1 MVQRRRSTLSF
12 RPKTSHLAPPSN
24 TDSSSSAA
32 ATTSSPRPP
41 KRTQSQVFDQPDHH
55 HHHAPHAKHKASLSM
70 NTTSS
75 SSHSRRTSTIQGL
88 EIALEQVKQM
98 VKNASHRTRDGAIT
112 MAGSSSGPSRRQEV
126 PVPTPAYAPS
136 SLDGDTADDDDTHS
150 SSLPHLSNGL
160 ANSSSASHS
169 SMNMPKRWASARRS
183 LKKFRRP
190 AVSGPANDRWNPVP
204 PPSLVGPPYINFAAG
219 NAAREAANQYNQ
231 LNAHNMSL
239 FTRNSYSKL
248 SSPGAQPSETDSVIG
263 DDQCQLV
270 APLPPKMGRSSLSS
284 ASSRFIDTSTD
295 FVAIFPR
302 EIAEQVFSFLD
313 AASLATCERVCTS
326 WSVHAS
332 SRHVWRTVFTR
343 RYGQKIHVDPPPL
356 QMGGVGAGN
365 IRPNQDWK
373 NMYRIRKVIERRWT
387 SSHPA
392 AIYFNGHTDSVYC
405 CQFDE
410 DKIIT
415 GSRDRTIRVWDLKT
429 YKCLKVI
436 GGPDSRPQPNT
447 PQPLEVKR
455 AYTQFNHASVN
466 GTPEGHAIFHQPKFY
481 HEASILCL
489 QFDDEIVVTGS
500 SDSSCI
506 VWDIKTWEPKWQL
519 RAHDA
524 GVLDVCFDSRYI
536 VSCSKDNHICIWDR
550 NTGELLKKLQ
560 GHRGPV
566 NAVQMR
572 GDLLV
577 SASGDGAA
585 MLWNLKTKVLVKE
598 LRSGDRG
605 LAAVEFSD
613 DAKFVLAGG
622 NDQTV
627 YKFDVA
633 TGDVVKKYTGH
644 TGLVRSLFL
653 DTPNSR
659 VLSGSYD
666 QSIRVYDYNSGDEV
680 SVYDNWTTSWILSAK
695 SDYRRIV
702 ATSQDG
708 RALLLDFGYGIQD
721 VELLAGTS
729 R

>member
-12 RPKTSHLAPPSN
+12 RPKTSHLAPPSAAAA
-24 TDSSSSAA
+24 DSLSSPS

-41 KRTQSQVFDQPDHH
+41 KRTQSQVFDQPDHAH
-55 HHHAPHAKHKASLSM
+55 HHHVPHAKHKTSLSM
-70 NTTSS
+70 NTTT
-75 SSHSRRTSTIQGL
+75 SSHSRRQSTIQGL

-98 VKNASHRTRDGAIT
+98 VKSASHRTRDGAIT

-126 PVPTPAYAPS
+126 VPAVDTPAYAPS
-136 SLDGDTADDDDTHS
+136 PDIDVPDDHVS
-150 SSLPHLSNGL
+150 SSLSNGL
-160 ANSSSASHS
+160 VNTISQSSI
-169 SMNMPKRWASARRS
+169 MPKRWASARRS

-204 PPSLVGPPYINFAAG
+204 PPSLVGPPYINFTAG
-219 NAAREAANQYNQ
+219 NAARESANQ
-231 LNAHNMSL
+231 LNHANMNMFSRSL
-239 FTRNSYSKL
+239 SKL

-270 APLPPKMGRSSLSS
+270 APLPPKMGTSSP
-284 ASSRFIDTSTD
+284 AAAPKRTIDTSTD
-295 FVAIFPR
+295 FVALFPR

-313 AASLATCERVCTS
+313 AASLTTCERVSRS

-343 RYGQKIHVDPPPL
+343 RYGQRIHVDPPPL
-356 QMGGVGAGN
+356 QMGGVGAGSV
-365 IRPNQDWK
+365 RPNQDWK
-373 NMYRIRKVIERRWT
+373 KMYNIRKTIERRW
-387 SSHPA
+387 SSSRPA

-429 YKCLKVI
+429 YKCLRVI

-455 AYTQFNHASVN
+455 VYTEHNQPSVN
-466 GTPEGHAIFHQPKFY
+466 GTPEGQAIFHQPKFY

-550 NTGELLKKLQ
+550 NTGELIKKLH

-585 MLWNLKTKVLVKE
+585 MLWNLKTGVLVKE

-613 DAKFVLAGG
+613 DAKYVLAGG

-633 TGDVVKKYTGH
+633 TGEVVRKYTGH

-666 QSIRVYDYNSGDEV
+666 QSIRVYDYNTGDEI

-708 RALLLDFGYGIQD
+708 RALLLDFGYGISD
-721 VELLAGTS
+721 VELLAGS

>member
-12 RPKTSHLAPPSN
+12 RPKTSHLAPPSAAAA
-24 TDSSSSAA
+24 DSLSSPS

-41 KRTQSQVFDQPDHH
+41 KRTQSQVFDQPDHAH
-55 HHHAPHAKHKASLSM
+55 HHHVPHAKHKTSLSM
-70 NTTSS
+70 NTTT
-75 SSHSRRTSTIQGL
+75 SSHSRRQSTIQGL

-98 VKNASHRTRDGAIT
+98 VKSASHRTRDGAIT

-126 PVPTPAYAPS
+126 VPAVDTPAYAPS
-136 SLDGDTADDDDTHS
+136 PDIDVPDDHVS
-150 SSLPHLSNGL
+150 SSLSNGL
-160 ANSSSASHS
+160 VNTISQSSI
-169 SMNMPKRWASARRS
+169 MPKRWASARRS

-204 PPSLVGPPYINFAAG
+204 PPSLVGPPYINFTAG
-219 NAAREAANQYNQ
+219 NAARESANQ
-231 LNAHNMSL
+231 LNHANMNMFSRSL
-239 FTRNSYSKL
+239 SKL

-270 APLPPKMGRSSLSS
+270 APLPPKM
-284 ASSRFIDTSTD
+284 D
-295 FVAIFPR
+295 FVALFPR

-313 AASLATCERVCTS
+313 AASLTTCERVSRS

-343 RYGQKIHVDPPPL
+343 RYGQRIHVDPPPL
-356 QMGGVGAGN
+356 QMGGVGAGSV
-365 IRPNQDWK
+365 RPNQDWK
-373 NMYRIRKVIERRWT
+373 KMYNIRKTIERRW
-387 SSHPA
+387 SSSRPA

-429 YKCLKVI
+429 YKCLRVI

-455 AYTQFNHASVN
+455 VYTEHNQPSVN
-466 GTPEGHAIFHQPKFY
+466 GTPEGQAIFHQPKFY

-550 NTGELLKKLQ
+550 NTGELIKKLH

-585 MLWNLKTKVLVKE
+585 MLWNLKTGVLVKE

-613 DAKFVLAGG
+613 DAKYVLAGG

-633 TGDVVKKYTGH
+633 TGEVVRKYTGH

-666 QSIRVYDYNSGDEV
+666 QSIRVYDYNTGDEI

-708 RALLLDFGYGIQD
+708 RALLLDFGYGISD
-721 VELLAGTS
+721 VELLAGS